1 MTVIR
6 LSGKPLSL
14 LPSDSFSGT
23 GVHRVGRALLDGW
36 WEALGHFPKEH
47 VSALKVHGL
56 KQGWLRSLRGQQKDI
71 LSVLEM
77 YEIPTA
83 HIFLLLES

>member
-47 VSALKVHGL
+47 VSALTTVRITVNSAMGSGPQGSWLKTGL
-56 KQGWLRSLRGQQKDI
+56 
-71 LSVLEM
+71 
-77 YEIPTA
+77 A
-83 HIFLLLES
+83 